1 MAATEKRP
9 IEGGPADPSSG
20 ITPSYGTDN
29 PSPPSYDEAM
39 GPPPSYQSLFG
50 EIQDA
55 HTSSSGV
62 LEFLKKLFLILIG
75 TIGCTIMIGLV
86 MAIPIAMIVIGAKY
100 KNQCPVED
108 KIPIYLIVGGAVG
121 VFRNLISL
129 CQRSMK
135 SNDNEDDDEKKKRPF
150 ESILDCFLF
159 VWFICGNV
167 WIYRIYQPHYT
178 TDPSDS
184 EYCHKTLYLFAFWIT
199 TSAYIFAGVLCCCVC
214 CVGICAAMFGSDD

>member
-9 IEGGPADPSSG
+9 IEGGPVDPTSG
-20 ITPSYGTDN
+20 MPPSYGTDN
-29 PSPPSYDEAM
+29 TSPPSYDEAV

-55 HTSSSGV
+55 RTSSSGV
-62 LEFLKKLFLILIG
+62 LDFLKKLFLILIG

-100 KNQCPVED
+100 KDQCPVED

-135 SNDNEDDDEKKKRPF
+135 SNANEDDDDEKKKRPF

-167 WIYRIYQPHYT
+167 WIYRNYHPDYDNPSR
-178 TDPSDS
+178 TD
-184 EYCHKTLYLFAFWIT
+184 YCDKTLYQFAFWIT
-199 TSAYIFAGVLCCCVC
+199 TSAYIFTGVLCCCVC
-214 CVGICAAMFGSDD
+214 CVGICAAASGSEE